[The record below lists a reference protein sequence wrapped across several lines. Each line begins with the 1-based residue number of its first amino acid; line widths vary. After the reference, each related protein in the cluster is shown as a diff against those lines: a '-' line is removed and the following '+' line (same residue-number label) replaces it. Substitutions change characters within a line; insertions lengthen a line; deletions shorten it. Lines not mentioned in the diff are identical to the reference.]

1 MKDSIRYADYLHVIG
16 AGRREIPMRELVSA
30 PVRDAD
36 GRWQAAPH
44 KAVKLRGSE
53 IAAILKPYLNV
64 RLMEQI
70 RAVVPLAL
78 YLTLFQIIILRQ
90 LVEDSLL
97 VTSGLLAVIVGLMLF
112 MEGLKLGLM
121 PFGEIIGSNLPRKS
135 TLPVVLLVTL
145 LLGIGVTFA
154 EPAIGALR
162 AAGQNVSAERAPY
175 LWAILNQWA
184 SELVLVVGASVGL
197 AAVTGTL
204 RFIYGWSLKP
214 LIYLSLVPVLLLTV
228 YMARDPELA
237 KVIGLAWDAGA
248 VTTGPVTVPLVL
260 ALGIGIAAAAGKGGS
275 GLSGFGIVTLASLF
289 PVLGVML
296 LALYVSAISSPA
308 EIVAAAQAA
317 AGGGQQAAAQAAAG
331 GGQQAAAWYTV
342 SPGMEIIS
350 GLRAI
355 VPLVIFLLIVLK
367 LLLRQSLPRRGEI
380 FLGIA
385 LTVVGMCVFNLG
397 LTYGLSKL
405 GGSAGSLIPAAFM
418 QVPGADNSP
427 LYRYQVGL
435 ILALAFA
442 WVLGYGATVAEPALN
457 ALGVTAETLTNGFIR
472 KRSLIRAVSIGVASG
487 IAVGVAKLV
496 FDLPLVWLVVPP
508 YLFAAVLTVFST
520 EEFVNVAWDSA
531 GVTTGP
537 ITVPLV
543 LAMGLGLGNA
553 TNAVEGF
560 GILCMASVGPVIS
573 VMLLG
578 QWARIQLWRQA
589 KAATEQLANQLL
601 GTGEAG

>member
-1 MKDSIRYADYLHVIG
+1 MKDTIRYAEYLHKIG
-16 AGRREIPMRELVSA
+16 AGRREIPMRELVCA
-30 PVRDAD
+30 PVRNTD
-36 GRWQAAPH
+36 GHWQAAPH
-44 KAVKLRGSE
+44 KAVKLRGGE

-64 RLMEQI
+64 RFMEQL

-78 YLTLFQIIILRQ
+78 YLVLFQIIILRQ
-90 LVEDSLL
+90 LVEDSML
-97 VTSGLLAVIVGLMLF
+97 VTAGLFAVIVGLMLF

-121 PFGEIIGSNLPRKS
+121 PFGEIIGSNLPRKLS
-135 TLPVVLLVTL
+135 LPVVLLVTL

-175 LWAILNQWA
+175 LWAILNQWTSA
-184 SELVLVVGASVGL
+184 LVLVVGASVGL
-197 AAVTGTL
+197 AAVIGTL
-204 RFIYGWSLKP
+204 RFLYGWSLKP
-214 LIYLSLVPVLLLTV
+214 LIYLSLAPVLLLTV
-228 YMARDPELA
+228 YMSSDPELA
-237 KVIGLAWDAGA
+237 KIIGLAWDAGA

-289 PVLGVML
+289 PVIGVML
-296 LALYVSAISSPA
+296 LGLYVSAISSPA
-308 EIVAAAQAA
+308 DIIAAAQVAA
-317 AGGGQQAAAQAAAG
+317 SAGQTAAD
-331 GGQQAAAWYTV
+331 WHTV
-342 SPGMEIIS
+342 SPGLEIVS

-355 VPLVIFLLIVLK
+355 VPLVIFLLIVLR

-418 QVPGADNSP
+418 QTPGADDSP
-427 LYRYQVGL
+427 LYRYEVGL
-435 ILALAFA
+435 ILALVFA

-472 KRSLIRAVSIGVASG
+472 KRGLIRAVSIGVACG

-496 FDLPLVWLVVPP
+496 FGLPLVWLVVPP
-508 YLFAAVLTVFST
+508 YLFAVVLTIFST

-578 QWARIQLWRQA
+578 QWARFQLWRQT
-589 KAATEQLANQLL
+589 KAATEEPAKQLM

>member
-1 MKDSIRYADYLHVIG
+1 MKDSIRYADYMHMIG

-44 KAVKLRGSE
+44 KTAKLRAGE

-64 RLMEQI
+64 RLMEQV

-78 YLTLFQIIILRQ
+78 YLVLFQIIILRQ

-97 VTSGLLAVIVGLMLF
+97 VTGGLFAVIVGLMLF

-121 PFGEIIGSNLPRKS
+121 PFGEIIGSNLPRKLS
-135 TLPVVLLVTL
+135 LPVVLLVTL

-162 AAGQNVSAERAPY
+162 AAGQNVSAQRAPY
-175 LWAILNQWA
+175 LWAILNQWT

-204 RFIYGWSLKP
+204 RFLYGWSLKP
-214 LIYLSLVPVLLLTV
+214 LIYLSLAPVLLLTV
-228 YMARDPELA
+228 YMSSDPELA

-289 PVLGVML
+289 PVIGVML
-296 LALYVSAISSPA
+296 LGLYVAAISSPA

-317 AGGGQQAAAQAAAG
+317 TEAGQLAAP
-331 GGQQAAAWYTV
+331 WHEV
-342 SPGMEIIS
+342 SPGLEIVS

-355 VPLVIFLLIVLK
+355 VPLVIFLMVVLK
-367 LLLRQSLPRRGEI
+367 LLLRQNLPRRGEI
-380 FLGIA
+380 LLGIA
-385 LTVVGMCVFNLG
+385 LTVVGICVFNLG

-418 QVPGADNSP
+418 QTPGADNSP
-427 LYRYQVGL
+427 LYIYQVGL
-435 ILALAFA
+435 VLALAFA

-472 KRSLIRAVSIGVASG
+472 KRSLIRAVSIGVACG

-496 FDLPLVWLVVPP
+496 FGLPLVWLVVPP
-508 YLFAAVLTVFST
+508 YLIAVVLTVFST

-578 QWARIQLWRQA
+578 QWARFQLWRQTT
-589 KAATEQLANQLL
+589 AATQQPANQLL
-601 GTGEAG
+601 NTGEAG

>member
-1 MKDSIRYADYLHVIG
+1 MNEPIRYADYLHLIG
-16 AGRREIPMRELVSA
+16 AGRREIPLRELVSA
-30 PVRDAD
+30 PVKGAD
-36 GRWQAAPH
+36 GRWQAVPH
-44 KAVKLRGSE
+44 KAASLRWGE
-53 IAAILKPYLNV
+53 VAAILKPYITV
-64 RLMEQI
+64 RLMEQL

-78 YLTLFQIIILRQ
+78 YLALFQIIILRQ
-90 LVEDSLL
+90 LVEDALL
-97 VTSGLLAVIVGLMLF
+97 VSAGLCAVIAGLMLF

-121 PFGEIIGSNLPRKS
+121 PLGEVIGSTLPRKS
-135 TLPVVLLVTL
+135 SLPVVLLVTL

-175 LWAILNQWA
+175 LWAILNQWTR
-184 SELVLVVGASVGL
+184 ELVLVVGVSVGL

-204 RFIYGWSLKP
+204 RFLYGWSLKP

-228 YMARDPELA
+228 YMSRDPELA

-260 ALGIGIAAAAGKGGS
+260 ALGIGIAAAAGKGES

-289 PVLGVML
+289 PVIGVML
-296 LALYVSAISSPA
+296 LALYVAASASPA
-308 EIVAAAQAA
+308 EIIAAAHAA
-317 AGGGQQAAAQAAAG
+317 ASAEQQVKQ
-331 GGQQAAAWYTV
+331 WYEV
-342 SPGMEIIS
+342 SPGLDIVA

-355 VPLVIFLLIVLK
+355 VPLVIFLLLVLK
-367 LLLRQSLPRRGEI
+367 LLLRHSLQRRAEI
-380 FLGIA
+380 MLGIG
-385 LTVVGMCVFNLG
+385 LTVAGMCIFNLG

-418 QVPGADNSP
+418 PIAEVEKSP
-427 LYRYQVGL
+427 LYLYEVGL
-435 ILALAFA
+435 ILTLAFS

-472 KRSLIRAVSIGVASG
+472 RRTLIQAVAIGVACG
-487 IAVGVAKLV
+487 IAIAVAKLV
-496 FDLPLVWLVVPP
+496 FSLPLAWLVVPP
-508 YLFAAVLTVFST
+508 YIVAAVLTAFSS

-553 TNAVEGF
+553 THAVEGF
-560 GILCMASVGPVIS
+560 GILCMASVGPIIS

-578 QWARIQLWRQA
+578 QWARWQLWRQA
-589 KAATEQLANQLL
+589 KAAGPNRATQTM

>member
-1 MKDSIRYADYLHVIG
+1 MKDAIRYADYLRVIG
-16 AGRREIPMRELVSA
+16 AGRREIPLSKLTPA

-36 GRWQAAPH
+36 GRWQATPCE
-44 KAVKLRGSE
+44 AVKLNRHE
-53 IAAILKPYLNV
+53 VFAVLKPYISV
-64 RLMEQI
+64 RMLEQF

-78 YLTLFQIIILRQ
+78 YLALFQIIILRQ

-97 VTSGLLAVIVGLMLF
+97 VAGGLFAVIVGLMLF

-135 TLPVVLLVTL
+135 SLPVVLLVTL

-162 AAGQNVSAERAPY
+162 AAGQNVSAPRAPY
-175 LWAILNQWA
+175 LWALLNQWTG
-184 SELVLVVGASVGL
+184 ELVLVVGASVGL

-204 RFIYGWSLKP
+204 RFLYGWSLKP
-214 LIYLSLVPVLLLTV
+214 LIYAALVPVLLLTL

-289 PVLGVML
+289 PVIGVML
-296 LALYVSAISSPA
+296 LTLYVAAISSPA

-317 AGGGQQAAAQAAAG
+317 ASAAQEAPH
-331 GGQQAAAWYTV
+331 WYSV
-342 SPGMEIIS
+342 SPGLEIVS
-350 GLRAI
+350 GVRAI

-367 LLLRQSLPRRGEI
+367 LLLRQSLPRPSEI

-385 LTVVGMCVFNLG
+385 LTVAGMCVFNLG

-418 QVPGADNSP
+418 QIPGAEKSP
-427 LYRYQVGL
+427 LYLYQVGL
-435 ILALAFA
+435 VLALAFA
-442 WVLGYGATVAEPALN
+442 WLLGYGATVAEPALN
-457 ALGVTAETLTNGFIR
+457 ALGVTAQTLTNGFIR
-472 KRSLIRAVSIGVASG
+472 KSSLIRAVSIGVACG

-496 FDLPLVWLVVPP
+496 FDLPLVWLVLPP
-508 YLFAAVLTVFST
+508 YLFAAVLTAFSS

-543 LAMGLGLGNA
+543 LAMGLGMGNA

-560 GILCMASVGPVIS
+560 GILSMASVGPIIS

-578 QWARIQLWRQA
+578 QWARIQMWRQA
-589 KAATEQLANQLL
+589 RAATAQPANQLL
-601 GTGEAG
+601 AMRDST

>member
-1 MKDSIRYADYLHVIG
+1 MKDSVRYADYLRGIG
-16 AGRREIPMRELVSA
+16 AGRREIPLRDLTPA

-36 GRWQAAPH
+36 GRWRAAPYQAAQ
-44 KAVKLRGSE
+44 LRGDE
-53 IAAILKPYLNV
+53 VIAVLKPYINV
-64 RLMEQI
+64 RLMEQL

-78 YLTLFQIIILRQ
+78 YLALFQIIVLRQ
-90 LVEDSLL
+90 VVEDSLL
-97 VTSGLLAVIVGLMLF
+97 VTGGLFAVIVGLMLF

-121 PFGEIIGSNLPRKS
+121 PFGEVIGSNLPRKS
-135 TLPVVLLVTL
+135 SLPVVLLITL

-175 LWAILNQWA
+175 LWAILNQWTG
-184 SELVLVVGASVGL
+184 ELVLVVGASVGL
-197 AAVTGTL
+197 AAVIGTL
-204 RFIYGWSLKP
+204 RFLYGWSLKP
-214 LIYLSLVPVLLLTV
+214 LIYASLVPVLLLTV
-228 YMARDPELA
+228 YMASDPELA

-289 PVLGVML
+289 PVVGVML
-296 LALYVSAISSPA
+296 LTLYVASSTTPT

-317 AGGGQQAAAQAAAG
+317 AGA
-331 GGQQAAAWYTV
+331 GQQAAAWYSV
-342 SPGMEIIS
+342 SPGLEIVS
-350 GLRAI
+350 GVRAI
-355 VPLVIFLLIVLK
+355 VPLVIFLLLVLK
-367 LLLRQSLPRRGEI
+367 LLLRQSLPRRSEI
-380 FLGIA
+380 LLGIA
-385 LTVVGMCVFNLG
+385 LTVIGMCVFNLG

-405 GGSAGSLIPAAFM
+405 GGSAGALIPAAFM
-418 QVPGADNSP
+418 EIPGADNSP

-435 ILALAFA
+435 VLALAFA
-442 WVLGYGATVAEPALN
+442 WLLGYGATVAEPALN
-457 ALGVTAETLTNGFIR
+457 ALGVTAQTLTNGFMR
-472 KRSLIRAVSIGVASG
+472 KSSLIRAVSIGVACG
-487 IAVGVAKLV
+487 VALGVAKLV
-496 FDLPLVWLVVPP
+496 FDLPLVWLVLPP
-508 YLFAAVLTVFST
+508 YLLAALLTAFSS

-553 TNAVEGF
+553 THAVEGF
-560 GILCMASVGPVIS
+560 GILTMASAGPIIS

-578 QWARIQLWRQA
+578 QWARIQMWRQA
-589 KAATEQLANQLL
+589 RAASVQPADQLL
-601 GTGEAG
+601 TKGEST

>member
-1 MKDSIRYADYLHVIG
+1 MKDSIRYADYLRTIG
-16 AGRREIPMRELVSA
+16 AGRREIPLRELTAA

-36 GRWQAAPH
+36 GRWRAAPYQAA
-44 KAVKLRGSE
+44 KLQRDEVVAV
-53 IAAILKPYLNV
+53 LKPYINI
-64 RLMEQI
+64 RLMEQL

-78 YLTLFQIIILRQ
+78 YLALFQIIILRQ

-97 VTSGLLAVIVGLMLF
+97 VAGGLFAVIVGLMLF

-135 TLPVVLLVTL
+135 SLPVVLLVTL

-175 LWAILNQWA
+175 LWAILNQWTG
-184 SELVLVVGASVGL
+184 ELVLVVGASVGL

-204 RFIYGWSLKP
+204 RFLYGWSLKP
-214 LIYLSLVPVLLLTV
+214 LIYASLLPVLLLTV

-289 PVLGVML
+289 PVIGVML
-296 LALYVSAISSPA
+296 LTLYVAGSATPA
-308 EIVAAAQAA
+308 EIIAAAQAA
-317 AGGGQQAAAQAAAG
+317 AGAGQE
-331 GGQQAAAWYTV
+331 AAAWYSV
-342 SPGMEIIS
+342 SPGLEIVS
-350 GLRAI
+350 GVRAI

-367 LLLRQSLPRRGEI
+367 LLLRQSLPRRNEI
-380 FLGIA
+380 LLGIA

-418 QVPGADNSP
+418 QIPGADKSP
-427 LYRYQVGL
+427 LYLYEVGL
-435 ILALAFA
+435 VLALAFA
-442 WVLGYGATVAEPALN
+442 WLLGYGATVAEPALN
-457 ALGVTAETLTNGFIR
+457 ALGDTAQTLTNGVIR
-472 KRSLIRAVSIGVASG
+472 KSSLIRAVSIGVACG

-496 FDLPLVWLVVPP
+496 FDLPLVWLVLPP
-508 YLFAAVLTVFST
+508 YLLAAVLTAFSS

-553 TNAVEGF
+553 TSAVEGF
-560 GILCMASVGPVIS
+560 GILSMASVGPIIS

-578 QWARIQLWRQA
+578 QWARIQMWRQA
-589 KAATEQLANQLL
+589 RAATAQPANQLL
-601 GTGEAG
+601 AKGEST

>member
-1 MKDSIRYADYLHVIG
+1 MKDTLRYAQYLQKIG

-44 KAVKLRGSE
+44 QAAKLRPGE
-53 IAAILKPYLNV
+53 IVALLKPYLQM
-64 RLMEQI
+64 RLMEQL

-78 YLTLFQIIILRQ
+78 YLVLFQIIILRQ
-90 LVEDSLL
+90 LVEDSLI
-97 VTSGLLAVIVGLMLF
+97 VAGGLFAVIVGLMLF

-121 PFGEIIGSNLPRKS
+121 PFGEIIGSNLPRKLS
-135 TLPVVLLVTL
+135 LPVVLLVTL

-162 AAGQNVSAERAPY
+162 AAGQNVSAQHAPY
-175 LWAILNQWA
+175 LWSILNQWTR
-184 SELVLVVGASVGL
+184 ELVLVVGASVGL
-197 AAVTGTL
+197 AAVIGTL
-204 RFIYGWSLKP
+204 RFLYGWSLKP

-228 YMARDPELA
+228 YMSCDPELA

-260 ALGIGIAAAAGKGGS
+260 ALGIGIAATAGKGGS

-289 PVLGVML
+289 PVIGVML
-296 LALYVSAISSPA
+296 LGLYVAAISSPA
-308 EIVAAAQAA
+308 EIIAAAQAA
-317 AGGGQQAAAQAAAG
+317 AGAAQLAAPWHEG
-331 GGQQAAAWYTV
+331 
-342 SPGMEIIS
+342 SPGLEILS
-350 GLRAI
+350 GIRAI
-355 VPLVIFLLIVLK
+355 VPLVIFLLMVLK
-367 LLLRQSLPRRGEI
+367 LLLRQNLPRRREI

-385 LTVVGMCVFNLG
+385 LTVVGMCLFNLG

-418 QVPGADNSP
+418 QTPGAEGSP
-427 LYRYQVGL
+427 LYKYEVGL
-435 ILALAFA
+435 VLALAFA
-442 WVLGYGATVAEPALN
+442 WALGYGATVAEPALN
-457 ALGVTAETLTNGFIR
+457 ALGVTAENLTNGFIR
-472 KRSLIRAVSIGVASG
+472 KRNLIRAVSIGVACG
-487 IAVGVAKLV
+487 IAIGVAKLV
-496 FDLPLVWLVVPP
+496 FGLPLVWLVIPP
-508 YLFAAVLTVFST
+508 YLFAAVLTFFST

-553 TNAVEGF
+553 THAVEGF
-560 GILCMASVGPVIS
+560 GILCMASVGPIIS
-573 VMLLG
+573 VMVLG
-578 QWARIQLWRQA
+578 QWTRFQLWRQT
-589 KAATEQLANQLL
+589 KAATQQPQNQLL
-601 GTGEAG
+601 ATGEAG

>member
-1 MKDSIRYADYLHVIG
+1 MKDSIRYADYLHAIG

-30 PVRDAD
+30 PVRGAN
-36 GRWQAAPH
+36 GHWQAAPH
-44 KAVKLRGSE
+44 RAAKLRGSE

-78 YLTLFQIIILRQ
+78 YLALFQIIILRQ
-90 LVEDSLL
+90 SVEDSL
-97 VTSGLLAVIVGLMLF
+97 VITGGMFAVIVGLMLF
-112 MEGLKLGLM
+112 MEGLNLGLM
-121 PFGEIIGSNLPRKS
+121 PLGNIIGSNLPRKQS
-135 TLPVVLLVTL
+135 LPVVLLVTL

-175 LWAILNQWA
+175 LWAILNQWT
-184 SELVLVVGASVGL
+184 SQLVLVVGASVGL

-204 RFIYGWSLKP
+204 RFLYGWSLKP
-214 LIYLSLVPVLLLTV
+214 LIYLSLVPCLLLTV
-228 YMARDPELA
+228 YMANDPELA
-237 KVIGLAWDAGA
+237 KVIGLAWDAGG

-260 ALGIGIAAAAGKGGS
+260 ALGIGIAAAAGKGSS

-289 PVLGVML
+289 PVIGVML
-296 LALYVSAISSPA
+296 LGLYVAAISSPE
-308 EIVAAAQAA
+308 EIVAAAHAA
-317 AGGGQQAAAQAAAG
+317 ADAGQQAAQ
-331 GGQQAAAWYTV
+331 WYAV
-342 SPGMEIIS
+342 SPGLEIVS

-355 VPLVIFLLIVLK
+355 VPLVIFLLLVLK

-405 GGSAGSLIPAAFM
+405 GGSAGSLVPAAFM
-418 QVPGADNSP
+418 QTPGADDSP
-427 LYRYQVGL
+427 LYMYQVGL
-435 ILALAFA
+435 VLALAFA
-442 WVLGYGATVAEPALN
+442 WVLGYGATLAEPALN

-472 KRSLIRAVSIGVASG
+472 KRNLIRAVSIGVATG

-508 YLFAAVLTVFST
+508 YLLAAVLTFFST

-553 TNAVEGF
+553 THAVEGF

-578 QWARIQLWRQA
+578 QLARLRAWRQA
-589 KAATEQLANQLL
+589 KAAEQPANLL
-601 GTGEAG
+601 MGTGEAG

>member
-1 MKDSIRYADYLHVIG
+1 
-16 AGRREIPMRELVSA
+16 
-30 PVRDAD
+30 
-36 GRWQAAPH
+36 
-44 KAVKLRGSE
+44 
-53 IAAILKPYLNV
+53 
-64 RLMEQI
+64 
-70 RAVVPLAL
+70 VVPLAL
-78 YLTLFQIIILRQ
+78 YLVLFQIIILRQ

-97 VTSGLLAVIVGLMLF
+97 VTGGLFAVIVGLMLF

-121 PFGEIIGSNLPRKS
+121 PFGEIIGSNLPRKLS
-135 TLPVVLLVTL
+135 LPVVLLVTL

-162 AAGQNVSAERAPY
+162 AAGQNVSAQNAPY
-175 LWAILNQWA
+175 LWAILNQWT

-214 LIYLSLVPVLLLTV
+214 LIYLSLAPVLLLTV
-228 YMARDPELA
+228 YMSSDPELA
-237 KVIGLAWDAGA
+237 KIIGLAWDAGA

-289 PVLGVML
+289 PVIGVML
-296 LALYVSAISSPA
+296 LGLYVAAISSPA
-308 EIVAAAQAA
+308 EIIAAAQAA
-317 AGGGQQAAAQAAAG
+317 SSAAELAAD
-331 GGQQAAAWYTV
+331 WHRV
-342 SPGMEIIS
+342 SPGLEIVS
-350 GLRAI
+350 GIRAI

-418 QVPGADNSP
+418 QTPGVDDSP
-427 LYRYQVGL
+427 LYLYQVGL
-435 ILALAFA
+435 VLALAFA

-472 KRSLIRAVSIGVASG
+472 KRSLIRAVSIGVACG

-496 FDLPLVWLVVPP
+496 FGLPLVWLVVPP
-508 YLFAAVLTVFST
+508 YLFAVVLTIFST

-578 QWARIQLWRQA
+578 QWARFQLWRQT
-589 KAATEQLANQLL
+589 KAAAEQPAKQLL
-601 GTGEAG
+601 DTGEAG

>member
-1 MKDSIRYADYLHVIG
+1 MKDSIRYADYMQMIG
-16 AGRREIPMRELVSA
+16 AGRREIPMREMVSA
-30 PVRDAD
+30 PVRNAD

-44 KAVKLRGSE
+44 KAAKLRGVE
-53 IAAILKPYLNV
+53 VAAILRPYLNV
-64 RLMEQI
+64 RLKEQL
-70 RAVVPLAL
+70 RAVAPLAV
-78 YLTLFQIIILRQ
+78 YLVLFQIIILRQ
-90 LVEDSLL
+90 VVEDSLI
-97 VTSGLLAVIVGLMLF
+97 VAGGLFAVIVGLMLF

-121 PFGEIIGSNLPRKS
+121 PLGEIIGSNLPRKLS
-135 TLPVVLLVTL
+135 LPVVLLITL

-175 LWAILNQWA
+175 LWALLNQWTG
-184 SELVLVVGASVGL
+184 ELVLVVGASVGL
-197 AAVTGTL
+197 AAVIGTL
-204 RFIYGWSLKP
+204 RFLYGWSLKP
-214 LIYLSLVPVLLLTV
+214 LIYLALTPVLLLTA
-228 YMARDPELA
+228 YMTRDPELA
-237 KVIGLAWDAGA
+237 KIIGLAWDAGA

-289 PVLGVML
+289 PVMGVML
-296 LALYVSAISSPA
+296 LGLYVAALSSPA
-308 EIVAAAQAA
+308 EIIVAAQAMTGAGQLA
-317 AGGGQQAAAQAAAG
+317 AP
-331 GGQQAAAWYTV
+331 WHTV
-342 SPGMEIIS
+342 SPGLEIVS

-367 LLLRQSLPRRGEI
+367 LLLGQRLPRRGEI

-385 LTVVGMCVFNLG
+385 LTVAGMCVFNLG

-418 QVPGADNSP
+418 KTPGTEDSP
-427 LYRYQVGL
+427 LYMYQVGL
-435 ILALAFA
+435 VLALGFA
-442 WVLGYGATVAEPALN
+442 WVLGYGATIAEPALN
-457 ALGVTAETLTNGFIR
+457 ALGVTAESLTNGFIR
-472 KRSLIRAVSIGVASG
+472 KRSLIRAVSIGVACG

-508 YLFAAVLTVFST
+508 YLFAVVLTFFST

-553 TNAVEGF
+553 THAVEGF
-560 GILCMASVGPVIS
+560 GILCMASVGPIIS

-578 QWARIQLWRQA
+578 QWARFQSWKQT
-589 KAATEQLANQLL
+589 KAVAQQPANTLL
-601 GTGEAG
+601 STGEAG